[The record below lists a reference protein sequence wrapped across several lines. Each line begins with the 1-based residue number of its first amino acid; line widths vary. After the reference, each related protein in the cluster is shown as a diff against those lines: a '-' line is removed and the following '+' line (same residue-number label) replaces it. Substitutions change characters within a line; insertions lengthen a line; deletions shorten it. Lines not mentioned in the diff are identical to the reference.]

1 MDSFEFNKI
10 AAAVLITILLVIGV
24 KEISDIIFHV
34 EKPKQSAYKIA
45 GVEVKAEANSE
56 TPKKEEAQLNP
67 ITPLLASANIGE
79 GANVFKKCAACHVVE
94 KGGANKIGPGLWNI
108 VNNKS
113 AASNGFKYSTALQA
127 YGKNWTF
134 EELNQFLYKPTQ
146 YIKGSKMAFAGL
158 NKESDRANVIAF
170 LNSKSDS
177 PAPLK

>member
-24 KEISDIIFHV
+24 KEVANVIFHV

-45 GVEVKAEANSE
+45 GVEAKAEGNSE
-56 TPKKEEAQLNP
+56 TTKKEEAQINP
-67 ITPLLASANIGE
+67 ITPLLASASIDE
-79 GANVFKKCAACHVVE
+79 GKNVFKKCAACHVVE

-108 VNNKS
+108 VNHKS
-113 AASNGFKYSTALQA
+113 AAHEGFKYSEALQA
-127 YGKNWTF
+127 HGKNWTF
-134 EELNQFLYKPTQ
+134 EELNKFLYQPTK
-146 YIKGSKMAFAGL
+146 YIKGTKMAFAGL

-170 LNSKSDS
+170 LNSQNDS